1 MLSILV
7 NNIRTKEIDERDSR
21 LLEIVGLDEI
31 NDILIAR

>member
-1 MLSILV
+1 V